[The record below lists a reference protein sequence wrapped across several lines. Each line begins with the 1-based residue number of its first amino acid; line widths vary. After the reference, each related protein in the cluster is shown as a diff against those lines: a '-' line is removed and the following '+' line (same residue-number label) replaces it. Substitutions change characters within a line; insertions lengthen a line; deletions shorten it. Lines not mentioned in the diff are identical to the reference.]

1 MENLYLTMNL
11 FGYEKLTPPP
21 KSLPKNLTTCY
32 ITDNEDT
39 KNKAKELGWDI
50 VKKTNSF
57 NNITK
62 NLDKRI
68 SVAKIKCFPTEFVP
82 EINDF
87 KFVFICDSNIDKI
100 RGDYESFIDSCTED
114 KCLFLTS
121 GYYKGDRDNMYSE
134 LLASKQPRWSYN
146 YDGMTKATLRYVEE
160 LKSLNVDYKNLS
172 VVSGKYIGWNLKHKH
187 YNEISNKIYNERKV
201 NLQGNIILTYIS
213 GLYPN
218 EVNNFKTEPWARSL
232 LNKHN
237 FQA

>member
-1 MENLYLTMNL
+1 MKNLYITMNL
-11 FGYEKLTPPP
+11 FGYEQLTPPP
-21 KSLPKNLTTCY
+21 KLLPKNLTTCY

-39 KNKAKELGWDI
+39 ENKAKELGWGI

-57 NNITK
+57 NDVTK

-68 SVAKIKCFPTEFVP
+68 SVARIKCFPAEFVP

-87 KFVFICDSNIDKI
+87 KFVFICDSNIEKI
-100 RGDYESFIDSCTED
+100 RGDYESFIDSCSDD
-114 KCLFLTS
+114 KCLFLTH

-146 YDGMTKATLRYVEE
+146 YDNMTEATLRYIKE
-160 LKSLNVDYKNLS
+160 LKSLNVDYKKLS
-172 VVSGKYIGWNLKHKH
+172 VVSGKYIGWNLRHKS

-213 GLYPN
+213 GIHPN
-218 EVNNFKTEPWARSL
+218 EVNNFNTEAWARSV